1 MKRWKRTVN
10 HYTKKNAEG
19 AVIGW
24 IIRIDG
30 RDIPVSK
37 EVYQAYAQG
46 NRKER
51 YMFDKCTIF
60 PPSIIEN
67 IIHSIPAADLYRIYL
82 VGIKVHG
89 SFLNMRL
96 GEVSLIV
103 LVRNQIGDWNQF
115 KMYLWNK
122 EVILSLTHEGHLLNI
137 ELALLPC
144 RQALPKP

>member
-51 YMFDKCTIF
+51 YMFDERPALTVLPWKARRGRGARGLCWSALHTEL
-60 PPSIIEN
+60 PGN
-67 IIHSIPAADLYRIYL
+67 HSKAGG
-82 VGIKVHG
+82 GIG
-89 SFLNMRL
+89 L
-96 GEVSLIV
+96 GEEES
-103 LVRNQIGDWNQF
+103 D
-115 KMYLWNK
+115 
-122 EVILSLTHEGHLLNI
+122 
-137 ELALLPC
+137 AAPC
-144 RQALPKP
+144 TPFPDG

>member
-51 YMFDKCTIF
+51 
-60 PPSIIEN
+60 
-67 IIHSIPAADLYRIYL
+67 
-82 VGIKVHG
+82 
-89 SFLNMRL
+89 
-96 GEVSLIV
+96 
-103 LVRNQIGDWNQF
+103 
-115 KMYLWNK
+115 
-122 EVILSLTHEGHLLNI
+122 
-137 ELALLPC
+137 
-144 RQALPKP
+144 